1 MRIISYG
8 LHDRTLFHMDCM
20 TAHYFIWIA

>member
-8 LHDRTLFHMDCM
+8 LHDCALFHMDCM
-20 TAHYFIWIA
+20 TAYYFIWIA